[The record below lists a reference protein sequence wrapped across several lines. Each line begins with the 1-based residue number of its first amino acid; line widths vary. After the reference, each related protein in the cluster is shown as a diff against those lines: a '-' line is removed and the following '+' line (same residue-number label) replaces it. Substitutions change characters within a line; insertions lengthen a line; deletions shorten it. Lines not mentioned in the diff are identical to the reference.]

1 MGSILYL
8 SHNCKICYVTFEIA
22 KMYVEYKE
30 NLIFLTESLTAVSR
44 RARGHDLRYSKLA
57 QSTNAFSIGAH
68 VNVRVYCSGVN
79 FRSEMRDNLNESSSN
94 FLSPVKCSW
103 CEV

>member
-1 MGSILYL
+1 MVSILYL
-8 SHNCKICYVTFEIA
+8 SHNYKICCVTFEIS

-30 NLIFLTESLTAVSR
+30 NLIFLAGRRTAVSR
-44 RARGHDLRYSKLA
+44 IAREQELPYSKLA

-68 VNVRVYCSGVN
+68 VNVRVHSSGVN